1 MSSEWKEELKE
12 SKLMCD
18 ESFRDSDADSEFD
31 LTPPAGTEILN
42 IQIRARAA
50 QISRSLIFDE
60 VTIDTAKS
68 LCSTEEVE
76 EESCPEPTEVEEYGA
91 EVTVGD
97 LQWEIS
103 EDERLVTALL
113 YPEKCPTHYEF
124 VQEDN
129 ASHNDIE
136 ETSEFIDIRG
146 RKHRVIKV
154 HIAKLDEETRGELM
168 KSLSSNGGK
177 KGPLVNHPSQTPDF
191 NTGRKRKRTSSGDS
205 NDSEENDSKK
215 KGKSF
220 GKQEGTNAK
229 DGCPPVFNEDTQGNA
244 RTPDSILVNSTKT
257 LSEDKSQRAQ
267 KNR

>member
-1 MSSEWKEELKE
+1 M
-12 SKLMCD
+12 
-18 ESFRDSDADSEFD
+18 
-31 LTPPAGTEILN
+31 
-42 IQIRARAA
+42 
-50 QISRSLIFDE
+50 
-60 VTIDTAKS
+60 TIDTAKS
-68 LCSTEEVE
+68 LCNTEEVE
-76 EESCPEPTEVEEYGA
+76 EESSPEPTEVEEYGA

-97 LQWEIS
+97 LEWEIS

-113 YPEKCPTHYEF
+113 YPERCPTHYEF

-205 NDSEENDSKK
+205 DDSEESDSKK
-215 KGKSF
+215 KPSPSGSKKGLMQKTDVHQFSMKTQKAMR
-220 GKQEGTNAK
+220 GPLTPSSSI
-229 DGCPPVFNEDTQGNA
+229 PPKA
-244 RTPDSILVNSTKT
+244 LMKT
-257 LSEDKSQRAQ
+257 SPREPEEQVGFSLLHVLFQ
-267 KNR
+267 